1 MNLPSNDD
9 VLGIS
14 RERYQATLSDLS
26 ELRRDNARLKADNAR
41 LRAALEYVEYGAPL
55 EANGGEF
62 SCPACSIEDGKPHD
76 KDCVIRIALGRK
88 TYECTT
94 CFGDGFFGWELGQKI
109 PCPECKGTGELTE
122 CKEEK

>member
-41 LRAALEYVEYGAPL
+41 LRAALEAVEWVSLPDPQDKYDW
-55 EANGGEF
+55 
-62 SCPACSIEDGKPHD
+62 CPACCE
-76 KDCVIRIALGRK
+76 
-88 TYECTT
+88 YEARYGEASKHAPDCTT
-94 CFGDGFFGWELGQKI
+94 GKALNR
-109 PCPECKGTGELTE
+109 PECEGTGELTE